1 MSIFWLFYELL
12 VPHLFGI
19 LFVLD
24 PLNLQRCPAFVNFI
38 FFIVCQRAF
47 AHGAWAICC
56 HNFISISCDAL
67 FCS

>member
-1 MSIFWLFYELL
+1 

-38 FFIVCQRAF
+38 FLLSVKGYLLMVHGLF
-47 AHGAWAICC
+47 AVT
-56 HNFISISCDAL
+56 ISFPFLAMHFSVLKSGSIIHVS
-67 FCS
+67 